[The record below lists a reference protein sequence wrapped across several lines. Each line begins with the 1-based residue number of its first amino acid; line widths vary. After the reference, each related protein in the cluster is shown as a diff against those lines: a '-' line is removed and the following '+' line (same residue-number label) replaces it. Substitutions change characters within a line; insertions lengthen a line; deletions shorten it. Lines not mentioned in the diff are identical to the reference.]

1 MKTFFCTT
9 ILLLSTVLSF
19 GQVKSTVI
27 NMDKL
32 TNVTVRAAIT
42 ALQDADSEDW
52 FALFSEDAVLYDD
65 GEKTDFRAFFEYAL
79 GHERFTNID
88 KVAND
93 GLDVYGRF
101 HSDKWGDFKTY
112 FKFQINSED
121 KITRLDIGQTNY

>member
-1 MKTFFCTT
+1 
-9 ILLLSTVLSF
+9 
-19 GQVKSTVI
+19 
-27 NMDKL
+27 MDKL
-32 TNVTVRAAIT
+32 TNTIVRAAIT

-65 GEKTDFRAFFEYAL
+65 GKKVKFREFFENAL
-79 GHERFTNID
+79 GHERFTSID
-88 KVAND
+88 KVEND

-121 KITRLDIGQTNY
+121 KITRLDIGQVNY